1 MWDIHLKFPPV
12 FIFHFLSIPPNA
24 QRTNSPRTE
33 QNVFI
38 SGKITAHQGQ
48 YKQKCHNLV
57 LHKASLCMCI
67 CMSQILKNFL
77 SHHRVLQW
85 LVAKEKQFANHEY
98 LQQRL

>member
-57 LHKASLCMCI
+57 LHKASVYVYMYVSNPKKFSVSSQSVAVTCCKRKTI
-67 CMSQILKNFL
+67 C
-77 SHHRVLQW
+77 
-85 LVAKEKQFANHEY
+85 
-98 LQQRL
+98 